1 MVKTQKTRDIVPV
14 PVMQLVRDVAERNG
28 GLLPDV
34 GAHAKYNKL
43 LKDAARLSG
52 LFEGAVLKGGEAVRK
67 ADLISSHVA
76 RRSFVT
82 IAVAKGV
89 PVKVIMAIIGH
100 KNEPELNKYSNL
112 SEAQVISHFAGGGFG
127 VG

>member
-1 MVKTQKTRDIVPV
+1 M
-14 PVMQLVRDVAERNG
+14 PVMQLIHDVAERNG
-28 GLLPDV
+28 GLLLDV

-43 LKDAARLSG
+43 LKDAARLG
-52 LFEGAVLKGGEAVRK
+52 LFEGAVLEGVEAVRK

-89 PVKVIMAIIGH
+89 PVKVIMAITGH
-100 KNEPELNKYSNL
+100 KNESELNKYSNL